1 MNLSK
6 REFIGLLTA
15 SAAATVLPAVS
26 VAAADPF
33 PDLPLSFT
41 LVCGPAQLDVD
52 MALGA
57 YIEMETA
64 KGSKVS
70 LFADQRLSDH
80 VASRSH
86 APGLLWSARTDEF
99 AWLKSDHPIH
109 GNPELKFWSRLRS
122 DPDVLAL
129 QHFSDRGRFPNS
141 GVSDNRKDVL
151 ADAFLTGHRVVA
163 GIVTRSPEDAIEEF
177 ASSVGDNW
185 IYRDDVAKVRLY
197 YSGRDHSAQLQR
209 RLSVV
214 S

>member
-15 SAAATVLPAVS
+15 SVAATALPVVS
-26 VAAADPF
+26 VADADPF

-52 MALGA
+52 RALGA
-57 YIEMETA
+57 YIEMETG

-99 AWLKSDHPIH
+99 AWLRSDHPIH

-122 DPDVLAL
+122 DPDVLAI

-141 GVSDNRKDVL
+141 GISENRKDVL
-151 ADAFLTGHRVVA
+151 AEAFFTGHRVVA
-163 GIVTRSPEDAIEEF
+163 GIVARSPEGAIEEF

-185 IYRDDVAKVRLY
+185 LYRDEVEKVRLY
-197 YSGRDHSAQLQR
+197 YSGRDYSTQLKS
-209 RLSVV
+209 RLVV
-214 S
+214 LS